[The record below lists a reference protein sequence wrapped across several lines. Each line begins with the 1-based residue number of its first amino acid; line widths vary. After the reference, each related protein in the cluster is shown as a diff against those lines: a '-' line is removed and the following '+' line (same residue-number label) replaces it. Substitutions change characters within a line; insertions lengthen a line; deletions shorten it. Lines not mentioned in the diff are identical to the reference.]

1 MTPFRPFLAVS
12 LLAFGTGG
20 AQAATSARATYIV
33 NLGGTIVASAT
44 FDFLDDGENY
54 MLKLD
59 ANVTGLAQI
68 VASGTA
74 RANSV
79 GTVSGDGLQSNRF
92 DMLTR
97 SGGDSF
103 NVKVTYEATNVSS
116 FIVTPPIVNN
126 IDRVPI
132 ERKQL
137 NGVND
142 MLASFLLKNDKL
154 DRTLCANRE
163 KVFTGVER
171 FDLAFRYARDDV
183 ATSPRTGYQ
192 GPVVLC
198 SVKYTPISG
207 HYTTSELTK
216 SLAQD
221 DRILLWYAP
230 LHDTGWFIPYRV
242 LLTTSMGDLSMV
254 LTKLEN

>member
-1 MTPFRPFLAVS
+1 MTFARPFLALA
-12 LLAFGTGG
+12 LLALGSS
-20 AQAATSARATYIV
+20 AALAATAAKATYII
-33 NLGGTIVASAT
+33 NLGGTIIASAN
-44 FDFLDDGENY
+44 FEFLDDGANY
-54 MLKLD
+54 MLGLN
-59 ANVTGLAQI
+59 ANVTGLAQL

-74 RANSV
+74 KANSAGSV
-79 GTVSGDGLQSNRF
+79 GTGGLQSSRF

-97 SGGDSF
+97 SGGDALSI
-103 NVKVTYEATNVSS
+103 KVTYAASNVET

-126 IDRVPI
+126 IDRIPI

-137 NGVND
+137 TGVND
-142 MLASFLLKNDKL
+142 MLASFILKNDRL
-154 DRTLCANRE
+154 DRSLCNNRE

-198 SVKYTPISG
+198 SVKYTPVSG

-230 LHDTGWFIPYRV
+230 LHDSGWYIPYRV

-254 LTKLEN
+254 LTKLED